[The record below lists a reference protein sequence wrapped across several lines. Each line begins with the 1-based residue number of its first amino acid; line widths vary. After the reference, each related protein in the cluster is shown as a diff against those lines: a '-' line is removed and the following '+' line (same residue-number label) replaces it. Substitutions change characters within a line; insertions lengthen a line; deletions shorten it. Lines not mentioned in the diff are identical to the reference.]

1 MPNTKRY
8 RELLANARK
17 AAEVHDKAYNAAR
30 SDRGNSY
37 GHQVTTKELA
47 ERVETLRLLYETL
60 APAEKRFFAGDLT
73 AVDEIINFI
82 EADIAVSRSGYL
94 KERFY
99 RRLKALNLDRDQ
111 VVRLQEIAIKRCQGV
126 EQRRE
131 DAELRRLM
139 IRLADREFL
148 QRLLTL
154 PDADSAHVQH
164 KKSLMLEVILRG
176 RKDLRQEAVSRG
188 PRKS

>member
-1 MPNTKRY
+1 MPSTKRY
-8 RELLANARK
+8 RELLENARK
-17 AAEVHDKAYNAAR
+17 AAEFHREAYNAAR

-47 ERVETLRLLYETL
+47 ERVGTLRLLYETL
-60 APAEKRFFAGDLT
+60 APAEKRFLAGDLT
-73 AVDEIINFI
+73 AVDEIISFL
-82 EADIAVSRSGYL
+82 EADVAVSRSGYL

-99 RRLKALNLDRDQ
+99 RKLKAWKLDRDQ
-111 VVRLQEIAIKRCQGV
+111 VARLQEIAIRRCQSA

-148 QRLLTL
+148 ERLLAL
-154 PDADSAHVQH
+154 PDGDNARVQH
-164 KKSLMLEVILRG
+164 KKSLMQKVILRG
-176 RKDLRQEAVSRG
+176 RKDLREIVVS
-188 PRKS
+188 